1 MGYVY
6 GITWFHR
13 CRTRPIPHTIATTK
27 RTLET
32 TMGSADKQGELW
44 GAAAQDWAAI
54 AEPAQVPFY
63 EAAFEAIGVGNG
75 TNLLDVGCGA
85 GLAMQLAEKRG
96 ATASGIDAAEGLLVV
111 ARERVPAAVV
121 HHGDM
126 EELPFADEAFDAV
139 TAFNSVQYAADPTAA
154 LREIKRVAKP
164 GAGVAVVTWGT
175 ADQCEMRVL
184 LGAIGSLLPPPPPGA
199 GGPFALAAPGA
210 LEALVE
216 GAGLT
221 TERAIDVPTPYI
233 YPDLDTATRGQLSSG
248 PARMAINTAG
258 IHATIAAVRE
268 AMLTGTQADGT
279 IRLDN
284 VFKVVVARA

>member
-1 MGYVY
+1 
-6 GITWFHR
+6 
-13 CRTRPIPHTIATTK
+13 
-27 RTLET
+27 
-32 TMGSADKQGELW
+32 MGSADKQGPLW
-44 GAAAQDWAAI
+44 GAAARDWSEI
-54 AEPAQVPFY
+54 AEPGQIPFY
-63 EAAFEAIGVGNG
+63 EAAFDAIEVTNG

-96 ATASGIDAAEGLLVV
+96 ATVSGIDAAEGFLAV
-111 ARERVPAAVV
+111 ARERVPTADL
-121 HHGDM
+121 HHGDI
-126 EELPFADEAFDAV
+126 EELPFADASFDVV

-175 ADQCEMRVL
+175 ADQCEMRVV

-221 TERAIDVPTPYI
+221 AERSIDVATPYI
-233 YPDLDTATRGQLSSG
+233 YPDVDTATRGQLSSG

-258 IHATIAAVRE
+258 LDATTAALRD
-268 AMLTGTQADGT
+268 ALATATQADGS

-284 VFKVVVARA
+284 VFKIVVAVA